1 MSSPTPPPS
10 PTPTPA
16 PASLDSMGPTIGSLI
31 SLISRAV
38 GTAVSADRASAEARE
53 ACRMASEAE
62 DTVNE
67 MRAALDLAREDLK
80 ALTRRM
86 DEKASAAEVAAVN
99 AAEALKAAARFAAD
113 TGADADRYHA
123 QAKAE

>member
-1 MSSPTPPPS
+1 
-10 PTPTPA
+10 
-16 PASLDSMGPTIGSLI
+16 
-31 SLISRAV
+31 
-38 GTAVSADRASAEARE
+38 
-53 ACRMASEAE
+53 MASEAE

-123 QAKAE
+123 QPKAE